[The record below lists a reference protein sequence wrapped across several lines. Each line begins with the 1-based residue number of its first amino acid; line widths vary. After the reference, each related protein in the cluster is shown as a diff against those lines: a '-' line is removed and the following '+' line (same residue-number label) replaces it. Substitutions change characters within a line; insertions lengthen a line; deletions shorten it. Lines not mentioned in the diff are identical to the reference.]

1 MVHNHILE
9 MGFGFDLN
17 IGNALVDMYARFGDL
32 VKARNVFDEMTQRD
46 IVSQNNLISRHS
58 ANGTFVI

>member
-9 MGFGFDLN
+9 MGFRFDLN
-17 IGNALVDMYARFGDL
+17 IGNALVDMYAKFGDL
-32 VKARNVFDEMTQRD
+32 VKVRNVFDEMTQRD
-46 IVSQNNLISRHS
+46 IVSWNSLISGYS

>member
-1 MVHNHILE
+1 ME
-9 MGFGFDLN
+9 MGFRFYLY

-32 VKARNVFDEMTQRD
+32 VKAHNVFDEMTQRD
-46 IVSQNNLISRHS
+46 IVSWYNLISGCS